1 MSNEAMRD
9 LGMCHAGRL
18 LSREV
23 AMTEASTALV
33 EFLLARIEEDKRIA
47 WLVASESPTTD
58 TGFCVWATQFAFDP
72 ERMIVAIDYQRVLAE
87 CTAKRRII
95 DAFRAA
101 TPSTTTAETLEAVL
115 RELASAHAD
124 HHDYQEDWRI

>member
-1 MSNEAMRD
+1 
-9 LGMCHAGRL
+9 
-18 LSREV
+18 
-23 AMTEASTALV
+23 MTEASTALV

-47 WLVASESPTTD
+47 WLVASESPTID

-72 ERMIVAIDYQRVLAE
+72 ERMIVAIDYQRVFAE
-87 CTAKRRII
+87 CAAKRRII

-101 TPSTTTAETLEAVL
+101 TPSTATAVSLETVL